1 MGYSGDITR
10 LIANSE
16 IRQEGSEMAD
26 HKPTRRSFLAASGT
40 VAFAGLGVSTV
51 SGGSAPLTSGSFQ
64 ILEGTSAETTV
75 HVQTADTDGPT
86 VMVVAGLHGD
96 EEAGY
101 LAAEDITEWDIDAGQ
116 LVVIPKANVRAIE
129 RETRTAADG
138 VDLNRAFPTDRE
150 PTTEVARALWNVVVE
165 YDPDVFVDLHESEQ
179 LYNGDA
185 TDGVGQAVFRSYDMV
200 AAAKAGRAVRHV
212 NENYVGNQTNEFEI
226 GYFTGP
232 NVDPNGLVAHK
243 ASRDLDALGFLVETL
258 ETGPALET
266 RVEWQ
271 KAVVRKL
278 AEDELFGGDAGA
290 PAEDD
295 ETEDGDA
302 PEDDETEQ
310 PPEDENE
317 DVPTDEEDDETEGK
331 PSEPAPNEKPTPVIE
346 TTPSKAETL
355 DLSRGDTVTF
365 TASASTDTDGN
376 IASYEWDLDGDGRFE
391 ATGDTATLTLDRCD
405 DYPVTLRVTDDEGA
419 TQSTGLTVSTT
430 AE

>member
-1 MGYSGDITR
+1 MV
-10 LIANSE
+10 
-16 IRQEGSEMAD
+16 D
-26 HKPTRRSFLAASGT
+26 HNPTRRSFLAATGT

-51 SGGSAPLTSGSFQ
+51 SGGSAPLTNGSFQ
-64 ILEGTSAETTV
+64 ILEGTAAETTV
-75 HVQTADTDGPT
+75 HVQTADADGPT

-101 LAAEDITEWDIDAGQ
+101 LAAEDITEWDIGAGQ

-129 RETRTAADG
+129 RETRTAANG
-138 VDLNRAFPTDRE
+138 VDLNREFPTDRE
-150 PTTEVARALWNVVVE
+150 PTTELARALWNVVVQ
-165 YDPDVFVDLHESEQ
+165 YDPDVFVDLHESYK
-179 LYNGDA
+179 LYDGDA

-212 NENYVGNQTNEFEI
+212 NENYVGNTTNKFEI

-232 NVDPNGLVAHK
+232 NVDPNGLIAHK

-278 AEDELFGGDAGA
+278 VEDELFGDDA
-290 PAEDD
+290 E
-295 ETEDGDA
+295 A
-302 PEDDETEQ
+302 PEDDGETEQPPEDETGSDGEQ

-317 DVPTDEEDDETEGK
+317 DIPTDEEDEPPEET

-346 TTPSKAETL
+346 TTPAKAETL

-365 TASASTDTDGN
+365 TASASTDTDGE
-376 IASYEWDLDGDGRFE
+376 ITSYEWDLDGDDRFE
-391 ATGDTATLTLDRCD
+391 TTGETVTLTLDRCG
-405 DYPVTLRVTDDEGA
+405 DYPVTLRVTDDDDA
-419 TQSTGLTVSTT
+419 TQTTGLTVSTT